1 VRYSVFNTNAFCT
14 AKSFLNVC
22 RKANTSYGEA
32 VLHARSA
39 LHCGKAATSL
49 ENGNAVFNDIH
60 LRWMKKGG

>member
-1 VRYSVFNTNAFCT
+1 M
-14 AKSFLNVC
+14 AKSFIFVC

-49 ENGNAVFNDIH
+49 KTRERFHSSIARGSSRNFSIPI
-60 LRWMKKGG
+60 